1 MSAPTVPT
9 NQTAIVKSQP
19 ETRLDALAAEYAQL
33 KPLADATNA
42 RLKEITD
49 GIKAELAVAAPGK
62 TSVDFVS
69 PMLDRPLRMTAKTSW
84 RLDSK
89 RLKAEDPGTYVKY
102 AVQSTSWELRQTG
115 GAR

>member
-9 NQTAIVKSQP
+9 NDTAIVKSQP
-19 ETRLDALAAEYAQL
+19 ETRLDALAAEYARL

-69 PMLDRPLRMTAKTSW
+69 PMLDQPLRMTARTSW
-84 RLDSK
+84 RVDTK
-89 RLKAEDPGTYVKY
+89 RLKSEAPEVYVRY
-102 AVQSTSWELRQTG
+102 AVQSTSWDLRRVG
-115 GAR
+115 GR